1 MTHRASLR
9 TILATARAIR
19 VNPEIR
25 VKTGLWDQPY
35 WTAAEFRR
43 WFLSCLQ
50 RKINAADPRFP
61 LGRKAGEEYQIE
73 LLRLRNYI
81 GNRVIRD
88 WIAPCLGQRVRARLA
103 HRLRCNLDYP

>member
-9 TILATARAIR
+9 TILATARESA

-61 LGRKAGEEYQIE
+61 LGRKTGEEYQIE
-73 LLRLRNYI
+73 LLGWELHRQPRHHGLDRPLP
-81 GNRVIRD
+81 
-88 WIAPCLGQRVRARLA
+88 WSARVRRAG